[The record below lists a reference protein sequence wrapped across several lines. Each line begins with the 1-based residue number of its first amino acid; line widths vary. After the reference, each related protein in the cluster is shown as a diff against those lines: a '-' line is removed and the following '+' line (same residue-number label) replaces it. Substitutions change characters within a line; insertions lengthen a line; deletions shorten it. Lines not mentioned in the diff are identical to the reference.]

1 LAPPPSAHAKTAPY
15 SPRNPPPKSHTHPPG
30 TGRRTHGGGALKGAS
45 LRVTATRSTDAR
57 STDTSR
63 LEPAEMNGGVAGLSG
78 SLALVLLLPIGAG
91 APVPWPA
98 DLVMF
103 TVGGRD

>member
-1 LAPPPSAHAKTAPY
+1 HPHP
-15 SPRNPPPKSHTHPPG
+15 PRNPNSKSHAHPPG
-30 TGRRTHGGGALKGAS
+30 TRATNQGRGALKGAS
-45 LRVTATRSTDAR
+45 LRVTATRSPDAR

-78 SLALVLLLPIGAG
+78 SLALVLLLPMEAG
-91 APVPWPA
+91 VPIPGPA

-103 TVGGRD
+103 TGGGRGAAGDDS